1 MCLCCETADERHF
14 LLRCPRYVKERI
26 EMFEKIRNEV
36 EGELEYIE
44 NMNEEWQLQFLIGV
58 GWKRKRKEIRKIV
71 MEYIKK
77 AYE

>member
-1 MCLCCETADERHF
+1 
-14 LLRCPRYVKERI
+14 
-26 EMFEKIRNEV
+26 MFEKIRNEV

-77 AYE
+77 AYDIRNKYIK